1 MSLEIFWMQLFS
13 GVSYTAIL
21 LLMSLG
27 LAIVFGLMGVINM
40 AHGELMALG
49 AYVTFM
55 VANVFLTVFPDSV
68 DTYILF
74 AIPIAFLVTF
84 LFGMFLEWSVVRWFY
99 NRPLDTLLA
108 TWGLS
113 LILQQTYRTVFGPQ
127 EVTIPMAS
135 WLDGAIE
142 PFTGVQLPLNRIFII
157 VLTLLVVGIVYLLF
171 FKTSMGLKVRAITQN
186 RAIAETVGINTRQ
199 VDMYTFALGSGL
211 AGIAGSVFT
220 MIGSTNPGTGQLYMF
235 LKLEAS
241 SPELPDFMVWSSVEQ
256 LPLAWLPFQSFSF
269 TLLCIFMLPVLVAFP
284 FTYLIFKKR
293 VSGVYFAIL
302 TLALSLTMTV
312 LIIGSQ
318 GGTGGANGITDF
330 STLLG
335 WDVASDEA
343 RSRLYYIMLGLLALC
358 AALVQYLVSSRYG
371 KVLIAIRDR
380 EDG

>member
-1 MSLEIFWMQLFS
+1 MSLDIFWMQLFS

-127 EVTIPMAS
+127 EVTIPLAS

-157 VLTLLVVGIVYLLF
+157 VLTLLVAAAVYLLF
-171 FKTSMGLKVRAITQN
+171 YKTRMGLKVRAITQN

-220 MIGSTNPGTGQLYMF
+220 MIGSTNPGTGQLYIVDTF
-235 LKLEAS
+235 IVVVFGGVAS
-241 SPELPDFMVWSSVEQ
+241 IMG
-256 LPLAWLPFQSFSF
+256 
-269 TLLCIFMLPVLVAFP
+269 T
-284 FTYLIFKKR
+284 
-293 VSGVYFAIL
+293 
-302 TLALSLTMTV
+302 ALSSFIIAQLQTTFEFMTTSSYAKV
-312 LIIGSQ
+312 LLMLIVVVI
-318 GGTGGANGITDF
+318 
-330 STLLG
+330 
-335 WDVASDEA
+335 
-343 RSRLYYIMLGLLALC
+343 LYYRPNGLF
-358 AALVQYLVSSRYG
+358 SP
-371 KVLIAIRDR
+371 KVRS
-380 EDG
+380 

>member
-1 MSLEIFWMQLFS
+1 MACRITGGPPRRVSVSLEIFWMQLFS

-55 VANVFLTVFPDSV
+55 VANVFLTVFPNSV

-157 VLTLLVVGIVYLLF
+157 VLTLLVVGVVYLLF

-186 RAIAETVGINTRQ
+186 RSIAETVGINTRQ

-220 MIGSTNPGTGQLYMF
+220 MIGSTNPGTGQLYIVDTF
-235 LKLEAS
+235 IVVVFGGVAS
-241 SPELPDFMVWSSVEQ
+241 LMG
-256 LPLAWLPFQSFSF
+256 
-269 TLLCIFMLPVLVAFP
+269 T
-284 FTYLIFKKR
+284 
-293 VSGVYFAIL
+293 
-302 TLALSLTMTV
+302 ALSSFIIAQLQTTFEFMT
-312 LIIGSQ
+312 
-318 GGTGGANGITDF
+318 T
-330 STLLG
+330 
-335 WDVASDEA
+335 
-343 RSRLYYIMLGLLALC
+343 
-358 AALVQYLVSSRYG
+358 SSYA
-371 KVLIAIRDR
+371 KVLLMLIVVVILYFRPNGLFSPKVR
-380 EDG
+380 S

>member
-55 VANVFLTVFPDSV
+55 VANIFLTVFPNSV

-157 VLTLLVVGIVYLLF
+157 VLTLLVVGVVYLLF
-171 FKTSMGLKVRAITQN
+171 FKTSMGLRVRAITQN

-220 MIGSTNPGTGQLYMF
+220 MIGSTNPGTGQLYIVDTF
-235 LKLEAS
+235 IVVVFGGVAS
-241 SPELPDFMVWSSVEQ
+241 LMG
-256 LPLAWLPFQSFSF
+256 
-269 TLLCIFMLPVLVAFP
+269 T
-284 FTYLIFKKR
+284 
-293 VSGVYFAIL
+293 
-302 TLALSLTMTV
+302 ALSSFIIAQLQTTFEFMT
-312 LIIGSQ
+312 
-318 GGTGGANGITDF
+318 T
-330 STLLG
+330 
-335 WDVASDEA
+335 
-343 RSRLYYIMLGLLALC
+343 
-358 AALVQYLVSSRYG
+358 SSYA
-371 KVLIAIRDR
+371 KVLLMLIVVVILYFRPNGLFSPKVR
-380 EDG
+380 S

>member
-55 VANVFLTVFPDSV
+55 VANVFLKVFPDSV
-68 DTYILF
+68 DIYILF

-127 EVTIPMAS
+127 EVTIPLAS

-157 VLTLLVVGIVYLLF
+157 VLTLLVAAAVYVLF
-171 FKTSMGLKVRAITQN
+171 FKTRMGLKVRAITQN

-220 MIGSTNPGTGQLYMF
+220 MIGSTNPGTGQLYIVDTF
-235 LKLEAS
+235 IVVVFGGVAS
-241 SPELPDFMVWSSVEQ
+241 IMG
-256 LPLAWLPFQSFSF
+256 
-269 TLLCIFMLPVLVAFP
+269 T
-284 FTYLIFKKR
+284 
-293 VSGVYFAIL
+293 
-302 TLALSLTMTV
+302 ALSSFIIAQLQTTFEFMT
-312 LIIGSQ
+312 
-318 GGTGGANGITDF
+318 T
-330 STLLG
+330 
-335 WDVASDEA
+335 
-343 RSRLYYIMLGLLALC
+343 
-358 AALVQYLVSSRYG
+358 SSYA
-371 KVLIAIRDR
+371 KVLLMLIVVVILYFRPNGLFSPKVR
-380 EDG
+380 S

>member
-1 MSLEIFWMQLFS
+1 MSLDIFWMQLFS

-220 MIGSTNPGTGQLYMF
+220 MIGSTNPGTGQLYIVDTF
-235 LKLEAS
+235 IVVVFGGVAS
-241 SPELPDFMVWSSVEQ
+241 LMG
-256 LPLAWLPFQSFSF
+256 
-269 TLLCIFMLPVLVAFP
+269 T
-284 FTYLIFKKR
+284 
-293 VSGVYFAIL
+293 
-302 TLALSLTMTV
+302 ALSSFIIAQLQTTFEFMT
-312 LIIGSQ
+312 
-318 GGTGGANGITDF
+318 T
-330 STLLG
+330 
-335 WDVASDEA
+335 
-343 RSRLYYIMLGLLALC
+343 
-358 AALVQYLVSSRYG
+358 SSYA
-371 KVLIAIRDR
+371 KVLLMLIVVVILYFRPNGLFSPKVR
-380 EDG
+380 S

>member
-55 VANVFLTVFPDSV
+55 VANVFLRVFPDSV

-127 EVTIPMAS
+127 EVTIPLAS

-157 VLTLLVVGIVYLLF
+157 VLTLLVAGVVYLLF
-171 FKTSMGLKVRAITQN
+171 FKTRTGLKVRAITQN

-220 MIGSTNPGTGQLYMF
+220 MIGSTNPGTGQLYIVDTF
-235 LKLEAS
+235 IVVVFGGVAS
-241 SPELPDFMVWSSVEQ
+241 IMG
-256 LPLAWLPFQSFSF
+256 
-269 TLLCIFMLPVLVAFP
+269 T
-284 FTYLIFKKR
+284 
-293 VSGVYFAIL
+293 
-302 TLALSLTMTV
+302 ALSSFIIAQLQTTFEFMT
-312 LIIGSQ
+312 
-318 GGTGGANGITDF
+318 T
-330 STLLG
+330 
-335 WDVASDEA
+335 
-343 RSRLYYIMLGLLALC
+343 
-358 AALVQYLVSSRYG
+358 SSYA
-371 KVLIAIRDR
+371 KVLLMLIVVVILYFRPNGLFSPKVR
-380 EDG
+380 S

>member
-55 VANVFLTVFPDSV
+55 VANVFLTVFPNSV

-157 VLTLLVVGIVYLLF
+157 VLTLLVVGVVYLLF

-186 RAIAETVGINTRQ
+186 RTIAETVGINTRQ

-220 MIGSTNPGTGQLYMF
+220 MIGSTNPGTGQLYIVDTF
-235 LKLEAS
+235 IVVVFGGVAS
-241 SPELPDFMVWSSVEQ
+241 LMG
-256 LPLAWLPFQSFSF
+256 
-269 TLLCIFMLPVLVAFP
+269 T
-284 FTYLIFKKR
+284 
-293 VSGVYFAIL
+293 
-302 TLALSLTMTV
+302 ALSGFIIAQLQTTFEFMT
-312 LIIGSQ
+312 
-318 GGTGGANGITDF
+318 T
-330 STLLG
+330 
-335 WDVASDEA
+335 
-343 RSRLYYIMLGLLALC
+343 
-358 AALVQYLVSSRYG
+358 SSYA
-371 KVLIAIRDR
+371 KVLLMLIVVVILYFRPNGLFSPKVR
-380 EDG
+380 S

>member
-1 MSLEIFWMQLFS
+1 MACRLPGRLPRRVSVSLDIFWMQLFS

-220 MIGSTNPGTGQLYMF
+220 MIGSTNPGTGQLYIVDTF
-235 LKLEAS
+235 IVVVFGGVAS
-241 SPELPDFMVWSSVEQ
+241 LMG
-256 LPLAWLPFQSFSF
+256 
-269 TLLCIFMLPVLVAFP
+269 T
-284 FTYLIFKKR
+284 
-293 VSGVYFAIL
+293 
-302 TLALSLTMTV
+302 ALSSFIIAQLQTTFEFMT
-312 LIIGSQ
+312 
-318 GGTGGANGITDF
+318 T
-330 STLLG
+330 
-335 WDVASDEA
+335 
-343 RSRLYYIMLGLLALC
+343 
-358 AALVQYLVSSRYG
+358 SSYA
-371 KVLIAIRDR
+371 KVLLMLIVVVILYFRPNGLFSPKVR
-380 EDG
+380 S

>member
-55 VANVFLTVFPDSV
+55 VANVFLKVFPDSV
-68 DTYILF
+68 DIYILF

-127 EVTIPMAS
+127 EVTIPLAS

-157 VLTLLVVGIVYLLF
+157 ALTLLVAAAVYLMFL
-171 FKTSMGLKVRAITQN
+171 KTRMGLKVRAITQN

-220 MIGSTNPGTGQLYMF
+220 MIGSTNPGTGQLYIIDTF
-235 LKLEAS
+235 IVVVFGGVAS
-241 SPELPDFMVWSSVEQ
+241 IMG
-256 LPLAWLPFQSFSF
+256 
-269 TLLCIFMLPVLVAFP
+269 T
-284 FTYLIFKKR
+284 
-293 VSGVYFAIL
+293 
-302 TLALSLTMTV
+302 ALSSFIIAQLQTTFEFMT
-312 LIIGSQ
+312 
-318 GGTGGANGITDF
+318 T
-330 STLLG
+330 
-335 WDVASDEA
+335 
-343 RSRLYYIMLGLLALC
+343 
-358 AALVQYLVSSRYG
+358 SSYA
-371 KVLIAIRDR
+371 KVLLMLIVVVILYFRPNGLFSPKVR
-380 EDG
+380 S

>member
-49 AYVTFM
+49 AYVTFL
-55 VANVFLTVFPDSV
+55 VANVFLTVFPDSI

-157 VLTLLVVGIVYLLF
+157 VLTLLVVGVVYLLF

-220 MIGSTNPGTGQLYMF
+220 MIGSTNPGTGQLYIVDTF
-235 LKLEAS
+235 IVVVFGGVAS
-241 SPELPDFMVWSSVEQ
+241 LMG
-256 LPLAWLPFQSFSF
+256 
-269 TLLCIFMLPVLVAFP
+269 T
-284 FTYLIFKKR
+284 
-293 VSGVYFAIL
+293 
-302 TLALSLTMTV
+302 ALSSFIIAQLQTTFEFMTTSSYAKV
-312 LIIGSQ
+312 LLMLIVVVI
-318 GGTGGANGITDF
+318 
-330 STLLG
+330 
-335 WDVASDEA
+335 
-343 RSRLYYIMLGLLALC
+343 LYYRPNGLF
-358 AALVQYLVSSRYG
+358 SP
-371 KVLIAIRDR
+371 KVRS
-380 EDG
+380 

>member
-49 AYVTFM
+49 AYVTFL
-55 VANVFLTVFPDSV
+55 VANVFLTVFPNSV

-157 VLTLLVVGIVYLLF
+157 VLTLLVVGVVYLLF

-199 VDMYTFALGSGL
+199 VDMYTLRL
-211 AGIAGSVFT
+211 AA
-220 MIGSTNPGTGQLYMF
+220 
-235 LKLEAS
+235 
-241 SPELPDFMVWSSVEQ
+241 VW
-256 LPLAWLPFQSFSF
+256 
-269 TLLCIFMLPVLVAFP
+269 PVLRVAC
-284 FTYLIFKKR
+284 
-293 VSGVYFAIL
+293 
-302 TLALSLTMTV
+302 
-312 LIIGSQ
+312 
-318 GGTGGANGITDF
+318 
-330 STLLG
+330 
-335 WDVASDEA
+335 
-343 RSRLYYIMLGLLALC
+343 SR
-358 AALVQYLVSSRYG
+358 
-371 KVLIAIRDR
+371 
-380 EDG
+380 

>member
-55 VANVFLTVFPDSV
+55 VANVFLKIFPHSV

-142 PFTGVQLPLNRIFII
+142 PFAGVQLPLNRIFII
-157 VLTLLVVGIVYLLF
+157 ALTLLVAAAVYLLF
-171 FKTSMGLKVRAITQN
+171 FKTRMGLQVRAITQN

-220 MIGSTNPGTGQLYMF
+220 MIGSTNPGTGQLYIVDTF
-235 LKLEAS
+235 IVVV
-241 SPELPDFMVWSSVEQ
+241 F
-256 LPLAWLPFQSFSF
+256 
-269 TLLCIFMLPVLVAFP
+269 
-284 FTYLIFKKR
+284 
-293 VSGVYFAIL
+293 
-302 TLALSLTMTV
+302 
-312 LIIGSQ
+312 
-318 GGTGGANGITDF
+318 GG
-330 STLLG
+330 
-335 WDVASDEA
+335 VAS
-343 RSRLYYIMLGLLALC
+343 IMGTTL
-358 AALVQYLVSSRYG
+358 SSFIIAQLQTTFEFMTTSSYA
-371 KVLIAIRDR
+371 KVLLMLIVVVILYFRPNGLFSPKVR
-380 EDG
+380 S

>member
-55 VANVFLTVFPDSV
+55 VANVFLKVFPDSV
-68 DTYILF
+68 DVYILF

-127 EVTIPMAS
+127 EVTIPLAS

-157 VLTLLVVGIVYLLF
+157 VLTLIVAAAVYLLL
-171 FKTSMGLKVRAITQN
+171 FKTRMGLKVRAITQN

-220 MIGSTNPGTGQLYMF
+220 MIGSTNPGTGQLYIIDTF
-235 LKLEAS
+235 IVVVFGGVAS
-241 SPELPDFMVWSSVEQ
+241 IMG
-256 LPLAWLPFQSFSF
+256 
-269 TLLCIFMLPVLVAFP
+269 T
-284 FTYLIFKKR
+284 
-293 VSGVYFAIL
+293 
-302 TLALSLTMTV
+302 ALSSFIIAQLQTTFEFMTTSSYAKV
-312 LIIGSQ
+312 ILMLIVVVILYFRP
-318 GGTGGANGITDF
+318 NGLF
-330 STLLG
+330 SPK
-335 WDVASDEA
+335 V
-343 RSRLYYIMLGLLALC
+343 RS
-358 AALVQYLVSSRYG
+358 
-371 KVLIAIRDR
+371 
-380 EDG
+380 

>member
-1 MSLEIFWMQLFS
+1 VSLEIFWMQLFS

-55 VANVFLTVFPDSV
+55 VANVFLNVFPDSV
-68 DTYILF
+68 DIYILF

-127 EVTIPMAS
+127 EVTIPLAS

-157 VLTLLVVGIVYLLF
+157 VLTLLVAAAVYVLF
-171 FKTSMGLKVRAITQN
+171 FKTRMGLKVRAITQN

-220 MIGSTNPGTGQLYMF
+220 MIGSTNPGTGQLYIVDTF
-235 LKLEAS
+235 IVVVFGGVAS
-241 SPELPDFMVWSSVEQ
+241 IMG
-256 LPLAWLPFQSFSF
+256 
-269 TLLCIFMLPVLVAFP
+269 T
-284 FTYLIFKKR
+284 
-293 VSGVYFAIL
+293 
-302 TLALSLTMTV
+302 ALSSFIIAQLQTTFEFMT
-312 LIIGSQ
+312 
-318 GGTGGANGITDF
+318 T
-330 STLLG
+330 
-335 WDVASDEA
+335 
-343 RSRLYYIMLGLLALC
+343 
-358 AALVQYLVSSRYG
+358 SSYA
-371 KVLIAIRDR
+371 KVLLMLIVVVILYFRPNGLFSPKVR
-380 EDG
+380 S

>member
-1 MSLEIFWMQLFS
+1 MSLDIFWMQLFS

-127 EVTIPMAS
+127 EVTIPLAS

-157 VLTLLVVGIVYLLF
+157 VLTLLVAAAVYLLF
-171 FKTSMGLKVRAITQN
+171 FNTRMGLKVRAITQN

-220 MIGSTNPGTGQLYMF
+220 MIGSTNPGTGQLYIVDTF
-235 LKLEAS
+235 IVVVFGGVAS
-241 SPELPDFMVWSSVEQ
+241 IMG
-256 LPLAWLPFQSFSF
+256 
-269 TLLCIFMLPVLVAFP
+269 T
-284 FTYLIFKKR
+284 
-293 VSGVYFAIL
+293 
-302 TLALSLTMTV
+302 ALSSFIIAQLQTTFEFMTTSSYAKV
-312 LIIGSQ
+312 LLMLIVVVI
-318 GGTGGANGITDF
+318 
-330 STLLG
+330 
-335 WDVASDEA
+335 
-343 RSRLYYIMLGLLALC
+343 LYYRPNGLF
-358 AALVQYLVSSRYG
+358 SP
-371 KVLIAIRDR
+371 KVRS
-380 EDG
+380 

>member
-127 EVTIPMAS
+127 EVTIPLAS

-157 VLTLLVVGIVYLLF
+157 VLTLLVVGVVYLLF

-220 MIGSTNPGTGQLYMF
+220 MIGSTNPGTGQLYIVDTF
-235 LKLEAS
+235 IVVVFGGVAS
-241 SPELPDFMVWSSVEQ
+241 LMG
-256 LPLAWLPFQSFSF
+256 
-269 TLLCIFMLPVLVAFP
+269 T
-284 FTYLIFKKR
+284 
-293 VSGVYFAIL
+293 
-302 TLALSLTMTV
+302 ALSSFIIAQLQTTFEFMTTSSYAKV
-312 LIIGSQ
+312 LLMLIVVVI
-318 GGTGGANGITDF
+318 
-330 STLLG
+330 
-335 WDVASDEA
+335 
-343 RSRLYYIMLGLLALC
+343 LYYRPNGLF
-358 AALVQYLVSSRYG
+358 SP
-371 KVLIAIRDR
+371 KVRS
-380 EDG
+380 

>member
-55 VANVFLTVFPDSV
+55 VANVFLTVFPNSV

-157 VLTLLVVGIVYLLF
+157 VLTLLVVGVVYLLF

-186 RAIAETVGINTRQ
+186 RTIAETVGINTRQ

-220 MIGSTNPGTGQLYMF
+220 MIGSTNPGTGQLYIVDTF
-235 LKLEAS
+235 IVVVFGGVAS
-241 SPELPDFMVWSSVEQ
+241 LMG
-256 LPLAWLPFQSFSF
+256 
-269 TLLCIFMLPVLVAFP
+269 T
-284 FTYLIFKKR
+284 
-293 VSGVYFAIL
+293 
-302 TLALSLTMTV
+302 ALSSFIIAQLQTTFEFMT
-312 LIIGSQ
+312 
-318 GGTGGANGITDF
+318 T
-330 STLLG
+330 
-335 WDVASDEA
+335 
-343 RSRLYYIMLGLLALC
+343 
-358 AALVQYLVSSRYG
+358 SSYA
-371 KVLIAIRDR
+371 KVLLMLIVVVILYFRPNGLFSPKVR
-380 EDG
+380 S

>member
-220 MIGSTNPGTGQLYMF
+220 MIGSTNPGTGQLYIVDTF
-235 LKLEAS
+235 IVVVFGGVAS
-241 SPELPDFMVWSSVEQ
+241 LMG
-256 LPLAWLPFQSFSF
+256 
-269 TLLCIFMLPVLVAFP
+269 T
-284 FTYLIFKKR
+284 
-293 VSGVYFAIL
+293 
-302 TLALSLTMTV
+302 ALSSFIIAQLQTTFEFMT
-312 LIIGSQ
+312 
-318 GGTGGANGITDF
+318 T
-330 STLLG
+330 
-335 WDVASDEA
+335 
-343 RSRLYYIMLGLLALC
+343 
-358 AALVQYLVSSRYG
+358 SSYA
-371 KVLIAIRDR
+371 KVLLMLIVVVILYFRPNGLFSPKVR
-380 EDG
+380 S

>member
-55 VANVFLTVFPDSV
+55 VANVFLKIFPDSI
-68 DTYILF
+68 DIYILF
-74 AIPIAFLVTF
+74 AIPAAFLVTF
-84 LFGMFLEWSVVRWFY
+84 FFGMFLEWAVVRWFY

-127 EVTIPMAS
+127 EVTIPLVP

-157 VLTLLVVGIVYLLF
+157 VLTLLVAIGVYLLF
-171 FKTSMGLKVRAITQN
+171 FKTRMGLQVRAITQN
-186 RAIAETVGINTRQ
+186 RAISETVGINTRK

-220 MIGSTNPGTGQLYMF
+220 MIGSTNPGTGQLYIVDTF
-235 LKLEAS
+235 IVVVFGGVAS
-241 SPELPDFMVWSSVEQ
+241 IMG
-256 LPLAWLPFQSFSF
+256 
-269 TLLCIFMLPVLVAFP
+269 T
-284 FTYLIFKKR
+284 
-293 VSGVYFAIL
+293 
-302 TLALSLTMTV
+302 ALSSFIIAQLQTTFEFMT
-312 LIIGSQ
+312 
-318 GGTGGANGITDF
+318 T
-330 STLLG
+330 
-335 WDVASDEA
+335 
-343 RSRLYYIMLGLLALC
+343 
-358 AALVQYLVSSRYG
+358 SSYA
-371 KVLIAIRDR
+371 KVLLMLIVVIILYFRPNGLFSPKVR
-380 EDG
+380 S

>member
-55 VANVFLTVFPDSV
+55 VANVFLSVFPNSV

-157 VLTLLVVGIVYLLF
+157 VLTLLVVGVVYLLF

-186 RAIAETVGINTRQ
+186 RTIAETVGINTRQ

-220 MIGSTNPGTGQLYMF
+220 MIGSTNPGTGQLYIVDTF
-235 LKLEAS
+235 IVVVFGGVAS
-241 SPELPDFMVWSSVEQ
+241 LMG
-256 LPLAWLPFQSFSF
+256 
-269 TLLCIFMLPVLVAFP
+269 T
-284 FTYLIFKKR
+284 
-293 VSGVYFAIL
+293 
-302 TLALSLTMTV
+302 ALSSFIIAQLQTTFEFMT
-312 LIIGSQ
+312 
-318 GGTGGANGITDF
+318 T
-330 STLLG
+330 
-335 WDVASDEA
+335 
-343 RSRLYYIMLGLLALC
+343 
-358 AALVQYLVSSRYG
+358 SSYA
-371 KVLIAIRDR
+371 KVLLMLIVVVILYFRPNGLFSPKVR
-380 EDG
+380 S

>member
-55 VANVFLTVFPDSV
+55 VANVFLKVFPDSV
-68 DTYILF
+68 DIYILF

-127 EVTIPMAS
+127 EVTIPLAS

-157 VLTLLVVGIVYLLF
+157 ALTLLVAAAVYLLF
-171 FKTSMGLKVRAITQN
+171 FKTRMGLKVRAITQN

-220 MIGSTNPGTGQLYMF
+220 MIGSSNPGTGQLYIIDTF
-235 LKLEAS
+235 IVVVFGGVAS
-241 SPELPDFMVWSSVEQ
+241 IMG
-256 LPLAWLPFQSFSF
+256 
-269 TLLCIFMLPVLVAFP
+269 T
-284 FTYLIFKKR
+284 
-293 VSGVYFAIL
+293 
-302 TLALSLTMTV
+302 ALSSFIIAQLQTTFEFMTTSSYAKV
-312 LIIGSQ
+312 LLMLVVVVI
-318 GGTGGANGITDF
+318 
-330 STLLG
+330 
-335 WDVASDEA
+335 
-343 RSRLYYIMLGLLALC
+343 LYYRPNGLF
-358 AALVQYLVSSRYG
+358 SP
-371 KVLIAIRDR
+371 KVRS
-380 EDG
+380 

>member
-1 MSLEIFWMQLFS
+1 MQLFS

-55 VANVFLTVFPDSV
+55 VANVFLTVFPNSV

-157 VLTLLVVGIVYLLF
+157 VLTLLVVGVVYLLF

-220 MIGSTNPGTGQLYMF
+220 MIGSTNPGTGQLYIVDTF
-235 LKLEAS
+235 IVVVFGGVAS
-241 SPELPDFMVWSSVEQ
+241 LMG
-256 LPLAWLPFQSFSF
+256 
-269 TLLCIFMLPVLVAFP
+269 T
-284 FTYLIFKKR
+284 
-293 VSGVYFAIL
+293 
-302 TLALSLTMTV
+302 ALSSFIIAQLQTTFEFMT
-312 LIIGSQ
+312 
-318 GGTGGANGITDF
+318 T
-330 STLLG
+330 
-335 WDVASDEA
+335 
-343 RSRLYYIMLGLLALC
+343 
-358 AALVQYLVSSRYG
+358 SSYA
-371 KVLIAIRDR
+371 KVLLMLIVVVILYFRPNGLFSPKVR
-380 EDG
+380 S

>member
-1 MSLEIFWMQLFS
+1 MSLDIFWMQLFS

-68 DTYILF
+68 DIYILF

-127 EVTIPMAS
+127 EVTIPLAS

-157 VLTLLVVGIVYLLF
+157 VLTLLVAAAVYLLF
-171 FKTSMGLKVRAITQN
+171 FKTRMGLKVRAITQN

-220 MIGSTNPGTGQLYMF
+220 MIGSTNPGTGQLYIVDTF
-235 LKLEAS
+235 IVVVFGGVAS
-241 SPELPDFMVWSSVEQ
+241 IMG
-256 LPLAWLPFQSFSF
+256 
-269 TLLCIFMLPVLVAFP
+269 T
-284 FTYLIFKKR
+284 
-293 VSGVYFAIL
+293 
-302 TLALSLTMTV
+302 ALSSFIIAQLQTTFEFMT
-312 LIIGSQ
+312 
-318 GGTGGANGITDF
+318 T
-330 STLLG
+330 
-335 WDVASDEA
+335 
-343 RSRLYYIMLGLLALC
+343 
-358 AALVQYLVSSRYG
+358 SSYA
-371 KVLIAIRDR
+371 KVLLMLIVVVILYFRPNGLFSPKVR
-380 EDG
+380 S

>member
-1 MSLEIFWMQLFS
+1 VSLEIFWMQLFS

-55 VANVFLTVFPDSV
+55 VANVFLKVFPDSV

-127 EVTIPMAS
+127 EVTIPLAS

-157 VLTLLVVGIVYLLF
+157 VLTLLVAAVVYLLF
-171 FKTSMGLKVRAITQN
+171 FKTRMGLKVRAITQN

-220 MIGSTNPGTGQLYMF
+220 MIGSTNPGTGQLYIVDTF
-235 LKLEAS
+235 IVVVFGGVAS
-241 SPELPDFMVWSSVEQ
+241 IMG
-256 LPLAWLPFQSFSF
+256 
-269 TLLCIFMLPVLVAFP
+269 T
-284 FTYLIFKKR
+284 
-293 VSGVYFAIL
+293 
-302 TLALSLTMTV
+302 ALSSFIIAQLQTTFEFMTTSSYAKV
-312 LIIGSQ
+312 LLMLIVVVI
-318 GGTGGANGITDF
+318 
-330 STLLG
+330 
-335 WDVASDEA
+335 
-343 RSRLYYIMLGLLALC
+343 LYYRPNGLF
-358 AALVQYLVSSRYG
+358 SP
-371 KVLIAIRDR
+371 KVRS
-380 EDG
+380 

>member
-55 VANVFLTVFPDSV
+55 VANVFLTVFPNSV

-157 VLTLLVVGIVYLLF
+157 VLTLLVVGVVYLLF

-220 MIGSTNPGTGQLYMF
+220 MIGSTNPGTGQLYIVDTF
-235 LKLEAS
+235 IVVVFGGVAS
-241 SPELPDFMVWSSVEQ
+241 LMG
-256 LPLAWLPFQSFSF
+256 
-269 TLLCIFMLPVLVAFP
+269 T
-284 FTYLIFKKR
+284 
-293 VSGVYFAIL
+293 
-302 TLALSLTMTV
+302 ALSSFIIAQLQTTFEFMT
-312 LIIGSQ
+312 
-318 GGTGGANGITDF
+318 T
-330 STLLG
+330 
-335 WDVASDEA
+335 
-343 RSRLYYIMLGLLALC
+343 
-358 AALVQYLVSSRYG
+358 SSYA
-371 KVLIAIRDR
+371 KVLLMLIVVVILYFRPNGLFSPKVR
-380 EDG
+380 S

>member
-1 MSLEIFWMQLFS
+1 MACRATGGPPRRVSVSLEIFWMQLFS

-55 VANVFLTVFPDSV
+55 VANVFLTVFPNSV

-157 VLTLLVVGIVYLLF
+157 VLTLLVVGVVYLLF

-186 RAIAETVGINTRQ
+186 RTIAETVGINTRQ

-220 MIGSTNPGTGQLYMF
+220 MIGSTNPGTGQLYIVDTF
-235 LKLEAS
+235 IVVVFGGVAS
-241 SPELPDFMVWSSVEQ
+241 LMG
-256 LPLAWLPFQSFSF
+256 
-269 TLLCIFMLPVLVAFP
+269 T
-284 FTYLIFKKR
+284 
-293 VSGVYFAIL
+293 
-302 TLALSLTMTV
+302 ALSSFIIAQLQTTFEFMT
-312 LIIGSQ
+312 
-318 GGTGGANGITDF
+318 T
-330 STLLG
+330 
-335 WDVASDEA
+335 
-343 RSRLYYIMLGLLALC
+343 
-358 AALVQYLVSSRYG
+358 SSYA
-371 KVLIAIRDR
+371 KVLLMLIVVVILYFRPNGLFSPKVR
-380 EDG
+380 S

>member
-1 MSLEIFWMQLFS
+1 MSLDIFWMQLFS

-55 VANVFLTVFPDSV
+55 VANVFLTVFPDMV

-127 EVTIPMAS
+127 EVTIPLAS

-157 VLTLLVVGIVYLLF
+157 VLTLLVSAAVYLLF
-171 FKTSMGLKVRAITQN
+171 FKTRMGLKVRAITQN
-186 RAIAETVGINTRQ
+186 RAIAVTVGINTRQ

-220 MIGSTNPGTGQLYMF
+220 MIGSTNPGTGQLYIVDTF
-235 LKLEAS
+235 IVVVFGGVAS
-241 SPELPDFMVWSSVEQ
+241 IMG
-256 LPLAWLPFQSFSF
+256 
-269 TLLCIFMLPVLVAFP
+269 T
-284 FTYLIFKKR
+284 
-293 VSGVYFAIL
+293 
-302 TLALSLTMTV
+302 ALSSFIIAQLQTTFEFMTTSSYAKV
-312 LIIGSQ
+312 LLMLIVVVI
-318 GGTGGANGITDF
+318 
-330 STLLG
+330 
-335 WDVASDEA
+335 
-343 RSRLYYIMLGLLALC
+343 LYYRPNGLF
-358 AALVQYLVSSRYG
+358 SP
-371 KVLIAIRDR
+371 KVRS
-380 EDG
+380 

>member
-1 MSLEIFWMQLFS
+1 MQLFS

-55 VANVFLTVFPDSV
+55 VANVFLKIFPDSI
-68 DTYILF
+68 DIYILF
-74 AIPIAFLVTF
+74 AIPAAFRVTF
-84 LFGMFLEWSVVRWFY
+84 FFGMFLEWAVVRWFY

-127 EVTIPMAS
+127 EVTIPLVP

-157 VLTLLVVGIVYLLF
+157 ALTLLVAIGVYLLF
-171 FKTSMGLKVRAITQN
+171 FKTRMGLQVRAITQN
-186 RAIAETVGINTRQ
+186 RAISETVGINTRK

-220 MIGSTNPGTGQLYMF
+220 MIGSTNPGTGQLYIVDTF
-235 LKLEAS
+235 IVVVFGGVAS
-241 SPELPDFMVWSSVEQ
+241 IMG
-256 LPLAWLPFQSFSF
+256 
-269 TLLCIFMLPVLVAFP
+269 T
-284 FTYLIFKKR
+284 
-293 VSGVYFAIL
+293 
-302 TLALSLTMTV
+302 ALSSFIIAQLQTTFEFMT
-312 LIIGSQ
+312 
-318 GGTGGANGITDF
+318 T
-330 STLLG
+330 
-335 WDVASDEA
+335 
-343 RSRLYYIMLGLLALC
+343 
-358 AALVQYLVSSRYG
+358 SSYA
-371 KVLIAIRDR
+371 KVLLMLIVVIILYFRPNGLFSPKVR
-380 EDG
+380 S

>member
-1 MSLEIFWMQLFS
+1 MQLFS

-55 VANVFLTVFPDSV
+55 VANVFLKIFPDSI
-68 DTYILF
+68 DIYILF
-74 AIPIAFLVTF
+74 AIPAAFLVTF
-84 LFGMFLEWSVVRWFY
+84 FFGMFLEWAVVRWFY

-127 EVTIPMAS
+127 EVTIPLVP

-157 VLTLLVVGIVYLLF
+157 ALTLLVAIGVYLLF
-171 FKTSMGLKVRAITQN
+171 FKTRMGLQVRAITQN
-186 RAIAETVGINTRQ
+186 RAISETVGINTRK

-220 MIGSTNPGTGQLYMF
+220 MIGSTNPGTGQLYIVDTF
-235 LKLEAS
+235 IVVVFGGVAS
-241 SPELPDFMVWSSVEQ
+241 IMG
-256 LPLAWLPFQSFSF
+256 
-269 TLLCIFMLPVLVAFP
+269 T
-284 FTYLIFKKR
+284 
-293 VSGVYFAIL
+293 
-302 TLALSLTMTV
+302 ALSSFIIAQLQTTFEFMT
-312 LIIGSQ
+312 
-318 GGTGGANGITDF
+318 T
-330 STLLG
+330 
-335 WDVASDEA
+335 
-343 RSRLYYIMLGLLALC
+343 
-358 AALVQYLVSSRYG
+358 SSYA
-371 KVLIAIRDR
+371 KVLLMLIVVIILYFRPNGLFSPKVR
-380 EDG
+380 S